1 MQIRK
6 PMKMYATTHKSAE
19 TISHTADPSLRHT
32 PWEETPAHSRAA
44 IRKEKYHN
52 KVHLAHLQVFP

>member
-32 PWEETPAHSRAA
+32 PWEETLAHSQAA
-44 IRKEKYHN
+44 IRKEK
-52 KVHLAHLQVFP
+52 